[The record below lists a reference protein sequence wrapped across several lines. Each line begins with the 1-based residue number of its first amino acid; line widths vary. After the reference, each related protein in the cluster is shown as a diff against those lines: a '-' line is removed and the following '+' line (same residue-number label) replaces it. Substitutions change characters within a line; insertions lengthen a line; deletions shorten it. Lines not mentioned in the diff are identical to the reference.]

1 VSDFTVI
8 RDERSA
14 PFFDATAEGCLLIRR
29 CPVCGAAY
37 PPQARRCSDS
47 DELEWMVATGEGTLV
62 TWAVDHVPPLD
73 ATLGSPDGVT
83 SALGIIQL
91 TEGPWMQVPIIDPAP
106 ASLSEGMAMRVQ
118 FIRPG
123 GGEAIPAF
131 TRQ

>member
-1 VSDFTVI
+1 MSEFTVI

-14 PFFDATAEGCLLIRR
+14 PFFDAAAEGRLMIRR
-29 CPVCGAAY
+29 CPVCGTAY

-47 DELEWMVATGEGTLV
+47 DELEWMVSTGESTLV
-62 TWAVDHVPPLD
+62 TWAVDHDPPLD
-73 ATLGSPDGVT
+73 ATLASPDGVT
-83 SALGIIQL
+83 SVFGIIEL

-106 ASLSEGMAMRVQ
+106 GSLSEGMAMRVQ

-131 TRQ
+131 TRL

>member
-1 VSDFTVI
+1 VSDFSVI

-14 PFFDATAEGCLLIRR
+14 PFFDATAEGRLLIRH
-29 CPVCGAAY
+29 CPVCGTAY

-62 TWAVDHVPPLD
+62 TWAVDHAPPLD

-83 SALGIIQL
+83 SAFGIVEL

-106 ASLSEGMAMRVQ
+106 ASLSEGTAMRVQ

-131 TRQ
+131 TRT